1 MEEYAKQRAE
11 EQAILRVAQ
20 QMREEK
26 NKEALKLTAEEVV
39 KIQGRVSIIPVVGPD
54 ITGHVM
60 NFANNVIFRLYKIIS
75 CSFRSCQH

>member
-1 MEEYAKQRAE
+1 MEEYAKQRGE
-11 EQAILRVAQ
+11 EQAILRAAQ

-39 KIQGRVSIIPVVGPD
+39 KIQGRVSIILVVGPD
-54 ITGHVM
+54 ITGRVM
-60 NFANNVIFRLYKIIS
+60 NCVNNVIFRIYKIIS

>member
-39 KIQGRVSIIPVVGPD
+39 KIQGRVSIIPVVRPD

-60 NFANNVIFRLYKIIS
+60 NFANNVICRIYKNY
-75 CSFRSCQH
+75 F